1 MAIQYS
7 RIDRLPDGFM
17 VDPQPYI
24 EVLPSLASSLP
35 GGAYSFVTDPE
46 HYNFFS
52 ERSIKDLKIERLEMV
67 DGFAKLGITLDLAYN
82 QLSNVPRLTIKYRDV
97 SNLSIDVKSEFQMR
111 ADWITEGIK
120 RMGDI
125 LTDEVHPNLRGC
137 VHVIEMIHGV
147 ISITCADL
155 EAVWT

>member
-1 MAIQYS
+1 M
-7 RIDRLPDGFM
+7 LPNLEG
-17 VDPQPYI
+17 
-24 EVLPSLASSLP
+24 SLP

-52 ERSIKDLKIERLEMV
+52 ERSIKDLKIERLEVV
-67 DGFAKLGITLDLAYN
+67 DSFAKLGITLDLAYN
-82 QLSNVPRLTIKYRDV
+82 QLPNVPRLSIRYRDV

-111 ADWITEGIK
+111 ADWINEGIK

-125 LTDEVHPNLRGC
+125 LTDEIHPNPHGC

-147 ISITCADL
+147 ICVTCADL
-155 EAVWT
+155 EAVWS